1 MSLQALIFDVDGT
14 IADTETVH
22 CEAFNQAFRAHGLDW
37 HWDRQLYG
45 ELLQVTGGKERI
57 ASYLERRDAA
67 TLNDPHRA
75 QLIAALHATK
85 TTLYHELLERAEV
98 RARPGVRDLMNE
110 ALAANVRLAIASTT
124 SVENIVPL
132 LTSSFGPEAVHWFS
146 AIATGDMVRRKK
158 PAPDVY
164 QAALALLHLDSAS
177 AIAFE
182 DSAIGVQAAKAA
194 GLYTVATPNPWT
206 ESQDFSG
213 ADLVLSSLSEAAEPL
228 AAAAE
233 PRLGGQY
240 LGLER
245 LVSLHAAALSG
256 GARPCRS

>member
-22 CEAFNQAFRAHGLDW
+22 REAFNRAFRAHGLDW
-37 HWDRQLYG
+37 HWDRQLYA

-57 ASYLERRDAA
+57 AKYLERRDAA
-67 TLNDPHRA
+67 GFDGAHRA
-75 QLIAALHATK
+75 PLIAALHATK
-85 TTLYHELLERAEV
+85 TKLYHELLERTEV
-98 RARPGVRDLMNE
+98 PARPGVWRLMNE

-124 SVENIVPL
+124 SVENIEPVL
-132 LTSSFGPEAVHWFS
+132 KSIFGREALHWFS

-164 QAALALLHLDSAS
+164 QTALELLQLDAAA
-177 AIAFE
+177 AIAIE

-206 ESQDFSG
+206 ETQDFSS
-213 ADLVLSSLSEAAEPL
+213 ADLVLSSLEDAAESL
-228 AAAAE
+228 AAQVDA
-233 PRLGGQY
+233 RIGVRY
-240 LGLER
+240 SGLAQ
-245 LVSLHAAALSG
+245 LASLHAAALSDG
-256 GARPCRS
+256 TRPCPS